1 MKNVY
6 RVALTIKRG
15 HSPEVLKAIKCL
27 IISMHEYVELN
38 HQLDWDMD
46 IAVPDLYMSVDL
58 LNIVDSIALKFD
70 TKPLYSEEMATFA
83 NFFDGM
89 NIVMNYSLTPL
100 EEPVHISEPT
110 ESADEEQV
118 PVYDTE
124 ELSSD
129 VDEPLARH
137 IFKISKESILRFSP
151 NGHTGILGIREFYK
165 KYLAV
170 LPTDQDLDLVS
181 RAFKGDI
188 YFTTIFL
195 SDSELVDIV
204 KEAKQLKIEL
214 ADVYTN
220 IDTSVGDDIDE
231 TFNRLLKL
239 AELLNDGKVEEATD
253 KSTKPVMVAKMNAA
267 SIQPKANNKPSSA
280 SIFDTNNYKDSQ
292 ELAITQLMDELNIA
306 NETIDSYKVLNK
318 ELSSSNVI
326 LSNDIDSLN
335 KENDRLSN
343 LLLQE

>member
-6 RVALTIKRG
+6 RVVMTIKRG
-15 HSPEVLKAIKCL
+15 HSSEAFKAIKCI
-27 IISMHEYVELN
+27 IISMHEYVKLD

-89 NIVMNYSLTPL
+89 NIVMNYSLAPL

-110 ESADEEQV
+110 ESADEEQ
-118 PVYDTE
+118 
-124 ELSSD
+124 LS
-129 VDEPLARH
+129 RH

-170 LPTDQDLDLVS
+170 LPRQGSLQSDQDLDLVS

-195 SDSELVDIV
+195 SDSELVDIA

-214 ADVYTN
+214 TDVYTN

-267 SIQPKANNKPSSA
+267 SIQPKANNKLSSA
-280 SIFDTNNYKDSQ
+280 AIFDTNNYKDSQ